1 MDLSYILNELGEDP
15 EQYFGA
21 ISPPITQASN
31 FAFSSVASMRAAL
44 ADEYAHYLYSRGKN
58 PVADILRQKLAALDG
73 AEDALLFNSGA
84 SAIFAAVMPNLQ
96 QGDHVVSVAHPYT
109 WAAKLFS
116 DILPRY
122 GITVTYVDGRT
133 VEAFERAI
141 LPHTKLIYLE
151 SPNSWDFAIQ
161 DLAAVAELAKAEGII
176 TVLDNSYCTPL
187 YQQPIALGIDLVLQS
202 ATKYLSGHSDT
213 VGGVLSG
220 SKERL
225 AKLFGLD
232 YLAIGS
238 GMTPFHAWLT
248 LRGLRTLP
256 LRLQQTSSTAMQVIH
271 WLKQHPRI
279 EQIWYPLDPS
289 FDQYELASQ
298 QMQGAGGLFSLA
310 LRKVDR
316 IDIERFVESLQHIR
330 LAVSWGGHES
340 LIIPRCAGIP
350 ASEFQPNEINHRMC
364 RIYVGL
370 ESADYLIADLE
381 QALNTL

>member
-31 FAFSSVASMRAAL
+31 FAFSSVAAMRAAL

-84 SAIFAAVMPNLQ
+84 SAIYAAVMAHVR
-96 QGDHVVSVAHPYT
+96 QGDHVVSVANPYT
-109 WAAKLFS
+109 WASKLFS

-122 GITVTYVDGRT
+122 GVSVTYVDGRT
-133 VEAFERAI
+133 IEAFEQAI

-161 DLAAVAELAKAEGII
+161 DIKAVAELARAEGII
-176 TVLDNSYCTPL
+176 TVMDNSYCTPL
-187 YQQPIALGIDLVLQS
+187 YQQPIKLGIDLVLQS

-220 SKERL
+220 SKEHL
-225 AKLFGLD
+225 ARIFALD

-256 LRLQQTSSTAMQVIH
+256 LRLQQTSSTAMAVVD

-279 EQIWYPLDPS
+279 EKTWYPLDPA
-289 FDQYELASQ
+289 FDQYALASH
-298 QMQGAGGLFSLA
+298 QMNGAGGLLSFA
-310 LRKVDR
+310 LRDADR
-316 IDIERFVESLQHIR
+316 SAIERFVESLQHIR

-340 LIIPRCAGIP
+340 LVIPRCAGIP
-350 ASEFQPNEINHRMC
+350 VENFQPDQLAHRMC
-364 RIYVGL
+364 RLYVGL
-370 ESADYLIADLE
+370 ESPSYLIADLE
-381 QALNTL
+381 QALNTR

>member
-1 MDLSYILNELGEDP
+1 MELSYILNELGEDP

-31 FAFSSVASMRAAL
+31 FAFSSVADMRAAL

-141 LPHTKLIYLE
+141 LPHTKLIYVE

-225 AKLFGLD
+225 AKLFALD

-256 LRLQQTSSTAMQVIH
+256 LRLQQTSATAMQVIN
-271 WLKQHPRI
+271 WLHQHPRV
-279 EQIWYPLDPS
+279 ERIWYPLDPS
-289 FDQYELASQ
+289 FEQYALASQ
-298 QMQGAGGLFSLA
+298 QMKGAGGLFSFS
-310 LRKVDR
+310 LRDVHR
-316 IDIERFVESLQHIR
+316 TDIERFIEALQHIR

-350 ASEFQPNEINHRMC
+350 ADQFQPDDRTHRMC
-364 RIYVGL
+364 RLYVGL

>member
-31 FAFSSVASMRAAL
+31 FAFSSVADMRAAL

-84 SAIFAAVMPNLQ
+84 SAIYAAVMPHVQ

-109 WAAKLFS
+109 WASKLFS
-116 DILPRY
+116 EILPRY
-122 GITVTYVDGRT
+122 GVTVTYVDGRT

-161 DLAAVAELAKAEGII
+161 DLQSIAELARAENIL
-176 TVLDNSYCTPL
+176 TVIDNSYCTPL

-213 VGGVLSG
+213 VGGVLCG

-225 AKLFGLD
+225 SRIFALD

-256 LRLQQTSSTAMQVIH
+256 LRLQQTSSTAMQVIY
-271 WLKQHPRI
+271 WLKKHPRI

-310 LRKVDR
+310 LRDVDR
-316 IDIERFVESLQHIR
+316 IGIERFVESLQHIR

-350 ASEFQPNEINHRMC
+350 VSEFQPNEINHRMC

>member
-1 MDLSYILNELGEDP
+1 MELSYILNELGEDP

-31 FAFSSVASMRAAL
+31 FAFSSVADMRAAL

-225 AKLFGLD
+225 AKLFALD

-256 LRLQQTSSTAMQVIH
+256 LRLQQTSATAIQVIN
-271 WLKQHPRI
+271 WLHQHPRV
-279 EQIWYPLDPS
+279 ERIWYPLDPS
-289 FDQYELASQ
+289 FEQYALASQ
-298 QMQGAGGLFSLA
+298 QMKGAGGLFSFC
-310 LRKVDR
+310 LRDVQR
-316 IDIERFVESLQHIR
+316 TDIERFIEALQHIR

-350 ASEFQPNEINHRMC
+350 ADQFQPDDRTHRMC
-364 RIYVGL
+364 RLYVGL

>member
-1 MDLSYILNELGEDP
+1 MELSYILNELGEDP

-31 FAFSSVASMRAAL
+31 FAFSSVADMRAAL

-225 AKLFGLD
+225 AKLFALD

-256 LRLQQTSSTAMQVIH
+256 LRLQQTSATAMQVIN
-271 WLKQHPRI
+271 WLHQHPRV
-279 EQIWYPLDPS
+279 ERIWYPLDPS
-289 FDQYELASQ
+289 FEQYALASQ
-298 QMQGAGGLFSLA
+298 QMKGAGGLFSFS
-310 LRKVDR
+310 LRDVHR
-316 IDIERFVESLQHIR
+316 TDIERFIEALQHIR

-350 ASEFQPNEINHRMC
+350 ADQFQPDDRTHRMC
-364 RIYVGL
+364 RLYVGL